1 MAPPGGWLHGVP
13 GVLDGGQLT
22 LTVDRLAEWQLSDG
36 MMPWFPGGH
45 ADPWNHTEAL
55 MALMLG
61 GRRAEAE
68 AGFAWLA
75 GLQHADG
82 SWHQYYLAG
91 GEVEEPKLDAN
102 CVAYVAAGLYH
113 HWLLFEDRSYLESNW
128 EMLCGAVDFV
138 RGLQTDR
145 GEVLW
150 ARRPDGSAF
159 EFALLTGSSSIAH
172 SLRCAVAIAE
182 VLGHDRK
189 DWVDSAE
196 ALGRV
201 IRDEPEAFAP
211 KHRWAMDWYYPV
223 LTGVETGERGRHRLA
238 SRRAAFVMDE
248 RGSRC
253 VSDRPWVTAA
263 ETCECAMAHLAV
275 GEPEVAAAMF
285 RWAQRLRTEEGHYWT
300 GIVYPQEDY
309 FPSGEQ
315 STYSSA
321 AVVLAADALSEASPA
336 SWLFTEH
343 ARLPAGAPL

>member
-1 MAPPGGWLHGVP
+1 M
-13 GVLDGGQLT
+13 DGGQLT

-45 ADPWNHTEAL
+45 ADPWNNTEAL

-248 RGSRC
+248 RGVRC